1 MELLKHLQFN
11 ADGHIPAII
20 VEDSLKEVLTLC
32 YMTEEALR
40 KTVKTGRVY
49 VFRRSMGKLMMKGET
64 SGHIQIVKG
73 IYPDCEGKSLV
84 IKVDQKV
91 AGCHKGYMS
100 CYHRRYDPKT
110 DELKTV
116 AEKVFDPDKTYG

>member
-11 ADGHIPAII
+11 NEGHIPAII
-20 VEDSLKEVLTLC
+20 FEASLKQVLTLC

-40 KTVKTGRVY
+40 KTIETGKVH
-49 VFRRSMGKLMMKGET
+49 VFRRSMGRLMIKGET

-84 IKVDQKV
+84 IEVEQKV

-100 CYHRRYDPKT
+100 CYYRRYDPET
-110 DELKTV
+110 GELKTI
-116 AEKVFDPDKTYG
+116 AEKVFDPEKTYG